1 MAGPRWS
8 TQSAR
13 DRDGRRSRGWQI
25 HSLGS
30 YARPSERRIALDRI
44 GAYRGVAV
52 ATVVACAWLIA
63 LLPAQAQ
70 QRPTLEEVCQ
80 STVCRIPHN
89 VSIRVDGNRV
99 FEVVL
104 PKAPFYFQGVASIA
118 LGETLYLQADAV
130 TVTGPLLS
138 YAPANNNSS
147 RTITLTASILE
158 SSGKPGTML
167 KVTNPFSKPL
177 SYRALIHVPG
187 ANRFE
192 HTSTCPVMPGLT
204 NYESWPYPIVQFAL
218 TDFAFTNQQDA
229 TARECK

>member
-1 MAGPRWS
+1 M
-8 TQSAR
+8 
-13 DRDGRRSRGWQI
+13 
-25 HSLGS
+25 S
-30 YARPSERRIALDRI
+30 YAKPSEWRIASERI
-44 GAYRGVAV
+44 DAYRGVAV
-52 ATVVACAWLIA
+52 ATVVTGAWLIG

-70 QRPTLEEVCQ
+70 QRPTLDEVCQ

-89 VSIRVDGNRV
+89 VSIRVDRDRK

-118 LGETLYLQADAV
+118 LGETLYLKAD
-130 TVTGPLLS
+130 TVTAAGPLLS
-138 YAPANNNSS
+138 YAPANDDSS

-158 SSGKPGTML
+158 ISGKAGTLL

-177 SYRALIHVPG
+177 TYRALVHAPG

-192 HTSTCPVMPGLT
+192 YTSTCPVGPGLT
-204 NYESWPYPIVQFAL
+204 NYESWPYPIVQLAL

-229 TARECK
+229 AARECK